1 MQISTGT
8 VVGGKVVVEGV
19 PLVEGAVVAV
29 LAREA
34 EQPFSLSMQDEEEL
48 LAAMAEVERGEFISA
63 EELLESLRKHG

>member
-19 PLVEGAVVAV
+19 PLVEGAIVTV

-34 EQPFSLSMQDEEEL
+34 EQPFSLSLQDEEEL
-48 LAAMAEVERGEFISA
+48 LAAMDEVERGEFISA

>member
-19 PLVEGAVVAV
+19 PLVEGAIVTV

-34 EQPFSLSMQDEEEL
+34 EQPFSLSLQDEEEL

>member
-19 PLVEGAVVAV
+19 PLVEGAVVTV

-34 EQPFSLSMQDEEEL
+34 EQPFSLSMQDEDEL